1 MVVDVEMSDSIE
13 AQKFFVKFL
22 IPNLRPAHYLNWRL
36 SRKSFAFAVKMIKN
50 KARVSLDNVLF
61 PFHRSGVSCFMLL
74 EFMSNLSTSAIAQ
87 IRIHFF
93 TRKKAVLLSH
103 LQHCKN
109 LNFNTKILALVC
121 SNSKRNRAQSLD

>member
-22 IPNLRPAHYLNWRL
+22 IRPAHYLNWRL

-50 KARVSLDNVLF
+50 KVMVSLDNVLF

-103 LQHCKN
+103 LQHC
-109 LNFNTKILALVC
+109 
-121 SNSKRNRAQSLD
+121 